1 MERSAGTPLISMSA
15 IAQLAPARKKAQVAF
30 AMAVMLLC
38 LSGVATYVSIARL
51 THSEKWV
58 VHTYEVQAALGYVDS
73 AALDAERNRAGYVIT
88 GSPDALN
95 EFEAAIPK
103 IYQALRHLRALT
115 KDNPERQQMCTRLEE
130 IMARRIALFRDS
142 VDLKKA
148 NPQDQQGEIKVSAR
162 ALPLVSAASSTLQE
176 MRDAE
181 QRLLTTRARVSKHLF
196 TLAVVVLM
204 TAFIL
209 ALVMF
214 SVHYRL
220 LAGEL
225 DAREQAEE
233 NLRDSEKSL
242 RGLTG
247 RLLQLQDEERRRFS
261 RELHDSLG
269 QYLAGVKMNLDMF
282 SSSRPADGPLAEAMD
297 LLDQSIAETR
307 TISHLLHPPLLD
319 EAGFS
324 SAAKWYLEG
333 FAQRSGIQVKIDLP
347 ENLGRLPKAIE
358 LGLFRVL
365 QESLTNIHRHSGS
378 PRAEVSLKVFPEKVV
393 LELSDFGKG
402 IPPRLLE
409 SFQTKGISF
418 GVGLAGMRERVRE
431 LGGHLEVQARSPGTF
446 VSVALPLTEKVRVK
460 DTAAD

>member
-1 MERSAGTPLISMSA
+1 
-15 IAQLAPARKKAQVAF
+15 
-30 AMAVMLLC
+30 
-38 LSGVATYVSIARL
+38 
-51 THSEKWV
+51 
-58 VHTYEVQAALGYVDS
+58 
-73 AALDAERNRAGYVIT
+73 
-88 GSPDALN
+88 
-95 EFEAAIPK
+95 
-103 IYQALRHLRALT
+103 
-115 KDNPERQQMCTRLEE
+115 
-130 IMARRIALFRDS
+130 
-142 VDLKKA
+142 
-148 NPQDQQGEIKVSAR
+148 
-162 ALPLVSAASSTLQE
+162 
-176 MRDAE
+176 MRDTE
-181 QRLLTTRARVSKHLF
+181 QRLLITRTRASKHLF

-204 TAFIL
+204 VAFIL

-220 LAGEL
+220 LATEL
-225 DAREQAEE
+225 DAREQAED

-242 RGLTG
+242 RSLTG

-282 SSSRPADGPLAEAMD
+282 SNSRPADGLLAEAME
-297 LLDQSIAETR
+297 LLEQSIAETR

-333 FAQRSGIQVKIDLP
+333 FAQRSGIQVKIDVP

-358 LGLFRVL
+358 LGLFRIL

-393 LELSDFGKG
+393 LEVRDFGKG
-402 IPPRLLE
+402 IPPRLLD

-431 LGGHLEVQARSPGTF
+431 LGGRLEVQAKSPGSL
-446 VSVALPLTEKVRVK
+446 VSAALPLTEKVRAK
-460 DTAAD
+460 DAAAD